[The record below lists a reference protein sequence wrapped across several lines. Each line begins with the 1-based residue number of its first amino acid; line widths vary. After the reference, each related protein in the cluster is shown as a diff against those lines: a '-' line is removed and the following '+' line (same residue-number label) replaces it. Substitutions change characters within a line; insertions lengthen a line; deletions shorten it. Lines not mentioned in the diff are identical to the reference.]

1 MDYSNRNDD
10 GSVGSIPDSL
20 KTEYKTLNGRSVWDG
35 GGVKPDISLEPSK
48 YSNVLISIMSKRH
61 IFDFANKYFREH
73 ETLPRP
79 SVFEVNDELY
89 NDFVTYLSGKE
100 YEYETRTEKAIS
112 KMIKDAI
119 KEKYVSDLQAE
130 IDALEAKMESSKTN
144 DLERFKAQIS
154 EVIEGEIVTRYYYQN
169 GRIEA
174 SIKHDD
180 DVNKAV
186 EILQDQEV
194 YNAILNGTY
203 QQ

>member
-1 MDYSNRNDD
+1 M
-10 GSVGSIPDSL
+10 GSIPDSL

-48 YSNVLISIMSKRH
+48 YSNILISIMSKRH
-61 IFDFANKYFREH
+61 IFDFANKYYREH
-73 ETLPRP
+73 ETLPSP

-112 KMIKDAI
+112 KMIKDAN

-144 DLERFKAQIS
+144 DLERFKEQIS
-154 EVIEGEIVTRYYYQN
+154 EVIEGEIVTRYYFQN

-174 SIKHDD
+174 SLKHDD

>member
-1 MDYSNRNDD
+1 
-10 GSVGSIPDSL
+10 
-20 KTEYKTLNGRSVWDG
+20 
-35 GGVKPDISLEPSK
+35 
-48 YSNVLISIMSKRH
+48 MSKRH
-61 IFDFANKYFREH
+61 IFDFANKYYREH
-73 ETLPRP
+73 ETLPSP
-79 SVFEVNDELY
+79 SFFEVNDELY

-112 KMIKDAI
+112 KMIKDAN

>member
-1 MDYSNRNDD
+1 
-10 GSVGSIPDSL
+10 
-20 KTEYKTLNGRSVWDG
+20 
-35 GGVKPDISLEPSK
+35 
-48 YSNVLISIMSKRH
+48 MSKRH
-61 IFDFANKYFREH
+61 IFDFANKYYREH

-89 NDFVTYLSGKE
+89 NDFVTYLSDKE

-112 KMIKDAI
+112 RMIKDAN

-130 IDALEAKMESSKTN
+130 IDALEAKMKASKTN
-144 DLERFKAQIS
+144 DLERFKEQIS
-154 EVIEGEIVTRYYYQN
+154 EVIEGEIVTRYYFQN

-174 SIKHDD
+174 SLKHDD